1 MNIWRITYTS
11 IYRTNYPNQVLD
23 FKILVGKQ
31 ENESLRENVFD
42 KYFVSVNILSKLKK
56 IKFLF
61 KNWIKYPDYPLNI

>member
-1 MNIWRITYTS
+1 MENYVY

-42 KYFVSVNILSKLKK
+42 KYFVFVNILSKLKK

-61 KNWIKYPDYPLNI
+61 KNWIKYPVFNFI